1 MTQRNLMIK
10 IVMALFVGLLV
21 VGVQL
26 QAAGYFKVSG
36 FSFPEKGDLGQPLTL
51 KAEITNTGN
60 QYQMQEV
67 IIVVG
72 NSKGDVLNA
81 KRIEMSLDPGQG
93 KVFTESITF
102 TIPGKYIIEVQTR
115 DDAHSTTVVV
125 EEEQQ
130 NNQNAEILMASAY
143 VDPISLTSRITA
155 ILTDGTMTYMEL
167 KGNVDEIE
175 RRPTGSSHST
185 VGESGLTGGQ
195 TQFLLDLAEE
205 FGIDIDPRYQV
216 YWGGSGQLTG
226 SERQTVRDVIVD
238 NDFPNL
244 QSSYNKPRSATD
256 RGHLCV
262 RAEKPEGGFKNVC
275 EFGAGSAPSDF
286 AQTLSD
292 GMDHFVNAKMEGF
305 RIPTKY
311 TFGKRSASLAGA
323 STASFDSHED
333 HDSHAEVAS
342 ESDMFMMEPLQSSAK
357 TSPNH
362 TSEFLMGSVGVS
374 VILLESDGGVDA
386 QTENWDTTRADK
398 VGAEIEE
405 ALTFWAD
412 LEDNANLSFTLKQTN
427 GKPYQIIDTGFEPI
441 NHTVEDEFLWIDEA
455 MANLGYN
462 TGSFEGVREYA
473 HDLREELD
481 TDWGYVMFVVDS
493 LNDDD
498 GSFAPSTFAR
508 TFFAYAYQGGPF
520 MVMTYDNGAWGIER
534 MNQVAAHETGH
545 VFWATDEYT
554 IPQEASGYLNGQ
566 EIDDSGQLM
575 DRNTLNLS
583 GGTMEQIG
591 WVDSDNDGIFDILD
605 TEPETTV
612 SNVDENGTITIT
624 GSAKVSVVNNQNPRQ
639 IPEGT
644 QPEDLTVNTIARVE
658 YSVDGG
664 DFETATPDDGNF
676 DGNEEAFTISLNLD
690 GDHTVEI
697 RAVNSVGNADSTPE
711 TVDIGSGSSNS
722 DPSDPDPPG
731 SSSSSSIEKAL
742 DTNNNGRLD
751 DDEIKKAIGFWI
763 LGQNVPGTDKTID
776 DNKIKALV
784 TLWISGASIESAA
797 PINVSNGQSLALHAT
812 RLFHDSQRLT
822 LNVLGQGIEH
832 IRLQVF
838 DLSGKQVLDEVAGG
852 HQLSIRLDQQRWA
865 NGVYLYLVTAEGQQH
880 RVRSEVRK
888 FVLLN

>member
-1 MTQRNLMIK
+1 MIQK
-10 IVMALFVGLLV
+10 NLLV
-21 VGVQL
+21 KTALALLVLMLLVGVQL

-36 FSFPEKGDLGQPLTL
+36 FSFPEKGDLGQPLML
-51 KAEITNTGN
+51 RVEITNTGN
-60 QYQMQEV
+60 QYEMQEV
-67 IIVVG
+67 LVVVG
-72 NSKGDVLNA
+72 NSKGEVLNA
-81 KRIEMSLDPGQG
+81 KPIEINLDPRQN
-93 KVFTESITF
+93 KAFTETITF
-102 TIPGKYIIEVQTR
+102 TIPGEYIVEVQTR
-115 DDAHSTTVVV
+115 DDAVAAKVVV

-130 NNQNAEILMASAY
+130 NNKNAEILMASAY

-195 TQFLLDLAEE
+195 TQLLLDLAKDLGVE
-205 FGIDIDPRYQV
+205 IDPRYQI

-226 SERQTVRDVIVD
+226 SERQEVRDVIVQ

-244 QSSYNKPRSATD
+244 QSNYNKPRTATD
-256 RGHLCV
+256 RGQMCV
-262 RAEKPEGGFKNVC
+262 RAEKPEGGLKTVC
-275 EFGAGSAPSDF
+275 EFGFGSAPSDF
-286 AQTLSD
+286 TRTLND
-292 GMDHFVNAKMEGF
+292 GMDHFINANLEGF
-305 RIPTKY
+305 RTPSKY
-311 TFGKRSASLAGA
+311 TFGKRPIGKTSVSN
-323 STASFDSHED
+323 TSFDLHVD
-333 HDSHAEVAS
+333 HGQIAAES
-342 ESDMFMMEPLQSSAK
+342 EPFMVEPLQSSAK

-374 VILLESDGGVDA
+374 VILLESDGSVDEE
-386 QTENWDTTRADK
+386 TENWDTTRTDK

-405 ALTFWAD
+405 ALKFWAN

-427 GKPYQIIDTGFEPI
+427 GKPYQVINTGFEPI

-455 MANLGYN
+455 MAVLGFN
-462 TGSFEGVREYA
+462 TGGFEGVREYA
-473 HDLREELD
+473 HDLRKQLG

-493 LNDDD
+493 FNDED
-498 GSFAPSTFAR
+498 GSFAPGTFAR

-520 MVMTYDNGAWGIER
+520 MVLTYDNGAWGIER

-554 IPQEASGYLNGQ
+554 IPQEASGYLNAQ

-583 GGTMEQIG
+583 TGTMEQIG

-624 GSAKVSVVNNQNPRQ
+624 GSAKVSVVNNKNPRQ

-658 YSVDGG
+658 FSVDGG
-664 DFETATPDDGNF
+664 EFETATADDGNF

-711 TVDIGSGSSNS
+711 TVDVGSGSSS
-722 DPSDPDPPG
+722 SGPSDPDPPG
-731 SSSSSSIEKAL
+731 SSSSSSISKAL
-742 DTNNNGRLD
+742 DTNNNGKLD
-751 DDEIKKAIGFWI
+751 DEEIKKGIGFWI
-763 LGQNVPGTDKTID
+763 LGQTVPGTDKTID
-776 DNKIKALV
+776 DTKIKELI
-784 TLWISGASIESAA
+784 TLWISGTEIQSAV
-797 PINVSNGQSLALHAT
+797 PGIVSTKPLALHAT
-812 RLFHDSQRLT
+812 RLYHDQRLLT
-822 LNVLGQGIEH
+822 LNVLGQGIEQV
-832 IRLQVF
+832 RLQVF
-838 DLSGKQVLDEVAGG
+838 DLSGKRILDEVSGG
-852 HQLSIRLDQQRWA
+852 SQLSVRLNQLRWT
-865 NGVYLYLVTAEGQQH
+865 NGVYLYSVTAQGQQQTI
-880 RVRSEVRK
+880 RSEVRK